1 MSKRVKA
8 IPMDNSEKKKRKHLS
23 LSIAEKVELLQKLDG
38 GVSVR
43 HLTEEYGVGTTTIYD
58 LKKQK
63 DKLLKFY
70 SDSENQELMKNRKT
84 LHRAKNE
91 DIDRVLIEWIRQQRS
106 KDMPLTGLLV
116 MKQAR
121 LYHEELNIESECEYS
136 EGWLQKFKKRHG
148 IKYLKICGEK
158 ASADHEPAENY
169 IDEFAK
175 IISDENFS
183 PEQIYNADETAL
195 YWCYVPRKTLAM
207 ADERVPTD
215 YKDAKQRLT
224 VLGCANAAGTH
235 KIKLAVIGKSLY
247 PKCLKGVCN
256 LPVHY
261 YANKRASVTRE
272 IFADWFNKHF
282 VPAAR
287 AHCKQ
292 AGLEDNCKILLFLD
306 HSSAHPP
313 PELLVK
319 SNVFGIY
326 LPQNVTSVIQP
337 CDQGILRSMKSKYK
351 HFFLNSMLASVNR
364 GLKIQDFLKEFSLKD
379 AIYAVANAWN
389 DIDKSTLKNAWH
401 RLWATMMFE
410 NYLADEDF
418 DGFIDSNEKT
428 MISKLL
434 TYAKSLSAESVNKLE
449 EADIEEMLN
458 IDNDAPIEHPL
469 SDGEIG
475 EMGLNIDEY
484 EDSSSDN
491 DIMSTGQKI
500 SIDHMVNIC
509 DQLIAGLE
517 QCAFI
522 SKQEITAIYSIKE
535 KLLRQKP
542 VLKR

>member
-1 MSKRVKA
+1 
-8 IPMDNSEKKKRKHLS
+8 
-23 LSIAEKVELLQKLDG
+23 
-38 GVSVR
+38 
-43 HLTEEYGVGTTTIYD
+43 
-58 LKKQK
+58 
-63 DKLLKFY
+63 
-70 SDSENQELMKNRKT
+70 
-84 LHRAKNE
+84 
-91 DIDRVLIEWIRQQRS
+91 
-106 KDMPLTGLLV
+106 
-116 MKQAR
+116 
-121 LYHEELNIESECEYS
+121 
-136 EGWLQKFKKRHG
+136 
-148 IKYLKICGEK
+148 
-158 ASADHEPAENY
+158 
-169 IDEFAK
+169 
-175 IISDENFS
+175 
-183 PEQIYNADETAL
+183 
-195 YWCYVPRKTLAM
+195 
-207 ADERVPTD
+207 
-215 YKDAKQRLT
+215 
-224 VLGCANAAGTH
+224 
-235 KIKLAVIGKSLY
+235 
-247 PKCLKGVCN
+247 
-256 LPVHY
+256 
-261 YANKRASVTRE
+261 
-272 IFADWFNKHF
+272 
-282 VPAAR
+282 
-287 AHCKQ
+287 
-292 AGLEDNCKILLFLD
+292 
-306 HSSAHPP
+306 
-313 PELLVK
+313 
-319 SNVFGIY
+319 
-326 LPQNVTSVIQP
+326 
-337 CDQGILRSMKSKYK
+337 
-351 HFFLNSMLASVNR
+351 MLASVNR

-484 EDSSSDN
+484 EDSSSDD